1 MVYIL
6 LIFMYVLAY
15 INHTLISN
23 AQHILHRLYKQI
35 QDNSGVDLQIQNLPA
50 SEKSNDQVDDL
61 WTRLDFEHHQKHSV
75 HSFNKDM
82 QPTDSDKFGFE
93 RWLDESLDAGLL
105 SLAIKEREM
114 QEDGSENLEKE
125 EIDELD
131 QDEAP
136 ISFEAKMLES
146 HSQEV
151 FG

>member
-1 MVYIL
+1 
-6 LIFMYVLAY
+6 
-15 INHTLISN
+15 
-23 AQHILHRLYKQI
+23 
-35 QDNSGVDLQIQNLPA
+35 
-50 SEKSNDQVDDL
+50 
-61 WTRLDFEHHQKHSV
+61 
-75 HSFNKDM
+75 M

-114 QEDGSENLEKE
+114 QEDRSENLEKE

-146 HSQEV
+146 HSQQV
-151 FG
+151 LG